1 MVSSFVDALQRDGR
15 VQEERGDGMI
25 NTIVTFVIGV
35 FFGIVLLAV
44 ISCLI
49 AGRDY
54 DENMPD
60 Q

>member
-1 MVSSFVDALQRDGR
+1 
-15 VQEERGDGMI
+15 MI

>member
-1 MVSSFVDALQRDGR
+1 MTEIISFIIG
-15 VQEERGDGMI
+15 I
-25 NTIVTFVIGV
+25 FVGAT
-35 FFGIVLLAV
+35 LLAV

-54 DENMPD
+54 DENMSD

>member
-1 MVSSFVDALQRDGR
+1 MTNIIIFAL
-15 VQEERGDGMI
+15 GMF
-25 NTIVTFVIGV
+25 TSAT
-35 FFGIVLLAV
+35 LLAV

-54 DENMPD
+54 DENMSD